1 MSKIDELWSS
11 ACSNYWNDCIIT
23 KTNTIND
30 CITAGTTAINKAFSD
45 IVSAANVASSSIFY
59 NDYPATKSEK
69 PKSLIQSVDYEKI
82 NKEKEN
88 KKMKVVTVK
97 FLGSAREYD
106 YLTSLDL
113 KVGAKYKATADGS
126 YTYDTPVI
134 VVRYAQKS
142 SYNGKLRTLTKMELI
157 DKEKNPTKIRLKKL
171 VFNKKK
177 KTTAVLWSDGTA
189 TKVKLM
195 DGEEWNEEYAFAA
208 CILKK
213 FFGDRGYSKRDFRRF
228 IAAAERIEDVNV
240 VG

>member
-1 MSKIDELWSS
+1 MSKIDDPWSL
-11 ACSNYWNDCIIT
+11 AFSNWRS
-23 KTNTIND
+23 TIA
-30 CITAGTTAINKAFSD
+30 TGTTAVNDAISN
-45 IVSAANVASSSIFY
+45 IVSASNIVIGSDY
-59 NDYPATKSEK
+59 NTIKTTDYKKT
-69 PKSLIQSVDYEKI
+69 

-88 KKMKVVTVK
+88 KNMKVVTVK
-97 FLGSAREYD
+97 FLGSAREYE
-106 YLTSLDL
+106 YWTNLDL
-113 KVGAKYKATADGS
+113 KVGTKYKATADGT

-134 VVRYAQKS
+134 VVRYAQKPS
-142 SYNGKLRTLTKMELI
+142 HNGKLRTLTKMELV

-213 FFGDRGYSKRDFRRF
+213 FFGDRGYSKKDFRRF
-228 IAAAERIEDVNV
+228 IAAAERVEDVDA

>member
-1 MSKIDELWSS
+1 MSKIDELWNS
-11 ACSNYWNDCIIT
+11 ACSNIVDTWHNAIGTTTISD
-23 KTNTIND
+23 TINNIISAD
-30 CITAGTTAINKAFSD
+30 NITA
-45 IVSAANVASSSIFY
+45 SSIFY
-59 NDYPATKSEK
+59 GDCNTTKTT
-69 PKSLIQSVDYEKI
+69 DYEKT

-106 YLTSLDL
+106 YWTDLDL
-113 KVGAKYKATADGS
+113 KVGAKYKATADGT

-134 VVRYAQKS
+134 VVRYGQKS
-142 SYNGKLRTLTKMELI
+142 SFNGKLRTLTKMELV
-157 DKEKNPTKIRLKKL
+157 DKKKNPTKIRLKKL
-171 VFNKKK
+171 IFNKKK

-195 DGEEWNEEYAFAA
+195 DGEEWNDEYAFAA

-213 FFGDRGYSKRDFRRF
+213 FFGDRGYSKKDFHRF
-228 IAAAERIEDVNV
+228 IEAAERIEDVDV

>member
-11 ACSNYWNDCIIT
+11 VFSNWCS
-23 KTNTIND
+23 TIA
-30 CITAGTTAINKAFSD
+30 TGTTTVNDAISN
-45 IVSAANVASSSIFY
+45 IVSASNIAIGSDRNSIKTT
-59 NDYPATKSEK
+59 DYKKT
-69 PKSLIQSVDYEKI
+69 

-88 KKMKVVTVK
+88 KNMKVVTVK
-97 FLGSAREYD
+97 FLGSAREYE
-106 YLTSLDL
+106 YWTNLDL
-113 KVGAKYKATADGS
+113 KVGVKYKATADGTH
-126 YTYDTPVI
+126 TYDTPVV
-134 VVRYAQKS
+134 VVRYAQKP

-213 FFGDRGYSKRDFRRF
+213 FFGDRGYSKKDFRRF
-228 IAAAERIEDVNV
+228 IAAAEKIEDVDI